1 MSESEVETVSDDD
14 ENDGLIG
21 EEGNRCM
28 LPWYSTE
35 GAGERPDDEGSTGEG
50 VGDKHTRT

>member
-1 MSESEVETVSDDD
+1 VSESEVETVSDDD